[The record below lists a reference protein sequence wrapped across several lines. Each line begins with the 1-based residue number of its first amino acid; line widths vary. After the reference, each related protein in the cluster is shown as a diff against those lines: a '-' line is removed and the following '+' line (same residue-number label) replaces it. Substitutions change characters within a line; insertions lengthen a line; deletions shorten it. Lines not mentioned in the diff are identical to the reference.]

1 MERMFHVKHQAYA
14 LRNERFARSPVRPS
28 IRRMKR
34 LCGMKNS
41 CPEKAEAEADADAEA
56 DVEGE
61 GALRIGFAGGL
72 FQRLFPVNFS
82 SAGLGSPVTVGFGWG
97 KSGNRGAALK
107 FCGYPRTMGAIE
119 QVVYYWPKCS
129 KACNS
134 PVRPAGIG

>member
-1 MERMFHVKHQAYA
+1 MKDSRG
-14 LRNERFARSPVRPS
+14 VRHS
-28 IRRMKR
+28 IRGMKR
-34 LCGMKNS
+34 LCGMKNP
-41 CPEKAEAEADADAEA
+41 CPEKAEAEADA
-56 DVEGE
+56 EGG

-72 FQRLFPVNFS
+72 FQRLFPVDFS

-107 FCGYPRTMGAIE
+107 FCGYPRTMDAIE